1 MEFQRERQA
10 SQMAEMFYEADANPS
25 LLLGKKV
32 AVIGYGSQGHAHALN
47 LADSGV
53 EVVVGLREGS
63 SSVVKAK
70 DAGLTTMSV
79 SDASAWADVVM
90 LLAPDTAQK
99 KIYDEEIAPN
109 LKDGDALLFAHGFN
123 IRYEQIQP
131 APGIDVAMVAP
142 KGPGHLLRR
151 TYAEGGGIPS
161 LIAVHQDATTNA
173 RELALSYAHHIGS
186 TKAGVLET
194 TFSEETETDLFGEQT
209 VLCGGLS
216 ALVTAG
222 FETLVEAGYQPESAY
237 FECLHELKLI
247 VDLLYQD
254 GLSGMWFSVSET
266 AEWGGLKIG
275 PRVISSGVKA
285 EMKKVLDEI
294 RSGQFADEWI
304 AENEN
309 GQKHFNELRSAAAN
323 HPIEEVGRQLR
334 NMMPFLANSS
344 NIRDVSG
351 G

>member
-1 MEFQRERQA
+1 
-10 SQMAEMFYEADANPS
+10 MAEMFYEADANPS

-53 EVVVGLREGS
+53 EVMVGLRDGS
-63 SSVVKAK
+63 SSASKAA
-70 DAGLTTMSV
+70 DGGLKTASV
-79 SDASAWADVVM
+79 AEASKWADVVM
-90 LLAPDTAQK
+90 ILAPDTAQK

-109 LKDGDALLFAHGFN
+109 LSDGDAVLFAHGFN
-123 IRYEQIQP
+123 IRYGQISP
-131 APGIDVAMVAP
+131 AAGLDVAMVAP

-161 LIAVHQDATTNA
+161 LIAVHQDATGMA

-186 TKAGVLET
+186 TRAGVLET

-216 ALVTAG
+216 SLVLAG

-247 VDLLYQD
+247 VDLLYEH

-266 AEWGGLKIG
+266 AEYGGLTRG
-275 PRVISSGVKA
+275 PRVIGSGVKD

-294 RSGQFADEWI
+294 RSGEFAREWVD
-304 AENEN
+304 ENEA
-309 GQKHFNELRSAAAN
+309 GQPNFAKLRKQAEE
-323 HPIEEVGRQLR
+323 HPIEAVGRELR
-334 NMMPFLANSS
+334 AMMPFLASS
-344 NIRDVSG
+344 KNIRDVSG

>member
-1 MEFQRERQA
+1 
-10 SQMAEMFYEADANPS
+10 MAEMFYESDVNPS

-32 AVIGYGSQGHAHALN
+32 AIIGYGSQGHAHALN

-53 EVVVGLREGS
+53 EVVVGLRDGS
-63 SSVVKAK
+63 KSASKAA
-70 DAGLTTMSV
+70 DAGLKTMSV
-79 SDASAWADVVM
+79 AEASKWADAVM
-90 LLAPDTAQK
+90 ILAPDTAQK
-99 KIYDEEIAPN
+99 KIYDQEIAPN
-109 LKDGDALLFAHGFN
+109 LTDGDAVLFAHGFN
-123 IRYEQIQP
+123 IRYGQIEP
-131 APGIDVAMVAP
+131 SPGLDVAMIAP

-161 LIAVHQDATTNA
+161 LIAVHQDATGTA

-186 TKAGVLET
+186 TRAGVLET

-216 ALVTAG
+216 ALVIAG

-247 VDLLYQD
+247 VDLLYEH

-266 AEWGGLKIG
+266 AEYGGLTRG
-275 PRVISSGVKA
+275 PRVVGSSVKQ

-294 RSGQFADEWI
+294 RSGEFAREWVE
-304 AENEN
+304 ENEA
-309 GQKHFNELRSAAAN
+309 GQPNFSRLRKEAEE
-323 HPIEEVGRQLR
+323 HPIEAVGRELR
-334 NMMPFLANSS
+334 AMMPFLSS
-344 NIRDVSG
+344 AKNIRDVSG

>member
-1 MEFQRERQA
+1 
-10 SQMAEMFYEADANPS
+10 MAEMFYEADATPS
-25 LLLGKKV
+25 LLLNKKV

-53 EVVVGLREGS
+53 NVVVGLRDGS
-63 SSVVKAK
+63 KSADKAR
-70 DAGLTTMSV
+70 DAGLKTMSV
-79 SDASAWADVVM
+79 ADASAWADVVM

-109 LKDGDALLFAHGFN
+109 LTDGDALLFAHGFN
-123 IRYEQIQP
+123 IRYGQIEA

-161 LIAVHQDATTNA
+161 LIAVHQDATGQA
-173 RELALSYAHHIGS
+173 RALALSYAHHIGS

-194 TFSEETETDLFGEQT
+194 TFAEETETDLFGEQT
-209 VLCGGLS
+209 VLCGGLAS
-216 ALVTAG
+216 LVTAG

-247 VDLLYQD
+247 VDLLYEH

-266 AEWGGLKIG
+266 AEYGGLTRG
-275 PRVISSGVKA
+275 PRIVNSGVKA

-294 RSGQFADEWI
+294 RSGEFAREWVE
-304 AENEN
+304 ENEA
-309 GQKHFNELRSAAAN
+309 GQPNFSRLRKEAEE
-323 HPIEEVGRQLR
+323 HPIEAVGRELR
-334 NMMPFLANSS
+334 AMMPFLSTAK